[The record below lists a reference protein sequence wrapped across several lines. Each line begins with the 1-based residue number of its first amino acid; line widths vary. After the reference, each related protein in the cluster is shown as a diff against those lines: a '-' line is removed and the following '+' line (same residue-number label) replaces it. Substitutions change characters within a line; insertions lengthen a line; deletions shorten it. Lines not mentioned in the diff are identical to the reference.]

1 MDTDNPLEFVSKS
14 LHKSQIIPNVIPEHF
29 FPSLPISILYKHPI
43 TIGAHLNREDTLDEP
58 DIAFTS
64 TDATSTTTYT
74 LVMTD
79 PDAPSR
85 DDPKFG
91 QFRHW
96 VVRLCL
102 LFPNSPSS
110 FHVCVQITGLVPA
123 TNHKAIKTKPSTTT
137 YYPPGP
143 PPGTG
148 LHRYG
153 RGYFN
158 TA

>member
-1 MDTDNPLEFVSKS
+1 MDNDNPLEFISKS
-14 LHKSQIIPNVIPEHF
+14 LHESQIIPNVIPEHF

-64 TDATSTTTYT
+64 TDTTTTTYT

-96 VVRLCL
+96 VVRLFSRIPHL
-102 LFPNSPSS
+102 PSIC
-110 FHVCVQITGLVPA
+110 VCRLQVWFQRRITRL
-123 TNHKAIKTKPSTTT
+123 
-137 YYPPGP
+137 
-143 PPGTG
+143 
-148 LHRYG
+148 
-153 RGYFN
+153 
-158 TA
+158 